1 MCKCL
6 YCYKELGEG
15 QKDLTS
21 GRVSSRS
28 AISSELDGSRLTRDF
43 HPRCARKFF
52 GTKDVPLLE
61 YKHEELDQL
70 AEQVIRAQTSLTGVQ
85 PKLSLNLSKHDGC
98 SRLTI
103 VGLWGDYIFKPQTDR
118 YEQLPENEDLTMH
131 LAEAAKI
138 SVVPHSLIRLADG
151 ELGYITKRI
160 DRTENGEK
168 IDMEDM
174 CQLTLHPTEY
184 KYKGSHEQI
193 AKTILQLTNYMQ
205 LLLFCFVTGNNDMH
219 LKNFSLYRPTEGFQL
234 TPAYDLLNVA
244 IANPKDKDELALT
257 LAGKKTKLRLTDFMN
272 AAKTMGL
279 EENVV
284 QRLVAGLHKA
294 LPKWQQLIKDSFLSE
309 DQKQAYEE
317 LIVSRLDR
325 L

>member
-6 YCYKELGEG
+6 YCYKELEVG
-15 QKDLTS
+15 QKD
-21 GRVSSRS
+21 
-28 AISSELDGSRLTRDF
+28 F
-43 HPRCARKFF
+43 HPNCARKFF
-52 GTKDVPLLE
+52 GTKEVPLLE

-103 VGLWGDYIFKPQTDR
+103 VGLWGDYIFKPQTES

-138 SVVPHSLIRLADG
+138 SVVPHSLIRLAD
-151 ELGYITKRI
+151 EKLGYITKRI
-160 DRTENGEK
+160 DRTQSGEK

-184 KYKGSHEQI
+184 KYKGAHEQI
-193 AKTILQLTNYMQ
+193 AKKILQYSNTPKLDLTNYMQ

-219 LKNFSLYRPTEGFQL
+219 LKNFSLYRPEEDYQL

-244 IANPKDKDELALT
+244 IANPNDKEELALT
-257 LAGKKTKLRLTDFMN
+257 LAGKKAKLRLADFLN

-284 QRLVAGLHKA
+284 RRLIAGFHKA
-294 LPKWQQLIKDSFLSE
+294 FPKWQQLIKDSFLNE
-309 DQKQAYEE
+309 ERKQAYEE
-317 LIVSRLDR
+317 LVVSRLDR

>member
-15 QKDLTS
+15 LK
-21 GRVSSRS
+21 
-28 AISSELDGSRLTRDF
+28 DF
-43 HPRCARKFF
+43 HPGCARKFF

-61 YKHEELDQL
+61 YKHEDLDTL

-85 PKLSLNLSKHDGC
+85 PKLSLNLSKHDGYN
-98 SRLTI
+98 RLTI
-103 VGLWGDYIFKPQTDR
+103 VGLWGDYIFKPQTES

-151 ELGYITKRI
+151 KLGYITKRI
-160 DRTENGEK
+160 DRSKNGEK

-184 KYKGSHEQI
+184 KYKGSYEQI
-193 AKTILQLTNYMQ
+193 AKTIMQYSSTPKLDLTNYMQ
-205 LLLFCFVTGNNDMH
+205 VLLFCFVTGNNDMH
-219 LKNFSLYRPTEGFQL
+219 LKNFSLYRPAESYQL

-244 IANPKDKDELALT
+244 MANPKDKEELALT
-257 LAGKKTKLRLTDFMN
+257 LSGKKSNLRIDDFMN

-279 EENVV
+279 EENVM
-284 QRLVAGLHKA
+284 QRLITSLHKA
-294 LPKWQQLIKDSFLSE
+294 LPKWQQLIQKSFLSDE
-309 DQKQAYEE
+309 KKQAYEE
-317 LIVSRLDR
+317 LIVSRFEKLKTE
-325 L
+325 

>member
-6 YCYKELGEG
+6 YCYQKLEEG
-15 QKDLTS
+15 QKDY
-21 GRVSSRS
+21 
-28 AISSELDGSRLTRDF
+28 

-61 YKHEELDQL
+61 YRHEDLDRL
-70 AEQVIRAQTSLTGVQ
+70 AEQVIRSQTSLTGVQ
-85 PKLSLNLSKHDGC
+85 PKLSLNLNNHDGC

-103 VGLWGDYIFKPQTDR
+103 VGLWGDYIFKPQTES
-118 YEQLPENEDLTMH
+118 YKLLPENEDLTMH
-131 LAEAAKI
+131 LAEAARI

-151 ELGYITKRI
+151 KLGYITKRI
-160 DRTENGEK
+160 DRTKNGEK

-193 AKTILQLTNYMQ
+193 AKTIMQYSDTPRLDLTNYFQ
-205 LLLFCFVTGNNDMH
+205 LLMFCFVTGNNDMH
-219 LKNFSLYRPTEGFQL
+219 LKNFSLYRPLEGYKL

-244 IANPKDKDELALT
+244 IANPEDKEELALT
-257 LAGKKTKLRLTDFMN
+257 LSGKKTKLRKSDFLS

-284 QRLVAGLHKA
+284 ERLITGFHKA
-294 LPKWQQLIKDSFLSE
+294 LPKWQTLIHDSFLSE
-309 DQKQAYEE
+309 DMKEAYEE
-317 LIVSRLDR
+317 LIVSRLAR

>member
-6 YCYKELGEG
+6 YCYQELEEG
-15 QKDLTS
+15 QKD
-21 GRVSSRS
+21 
-28 AISSELDGSRLTRDF
+28 F
-43 HPRCARKFF
+43 HPGCARKFF

-61 YKHEELDQL
+61 YRHEDLDRL
-70 AEQVIRAQTSLTGVQ
+70 AEQIIRAQTSLTGVQ

-103 VGLWGDYIFKPQTDR
+103 VGLWGDYIFKPQTED
-118 YEQLPENEDLTMH
+118 YPQLPENEDLTMH

-151 ELGYITKRI
+151 RLGYITKRI
-160 DRTENGEK
+160 DRTKNGEK

-184 KYKGSHEQI
+184 KYKGSYEQI
-193 AKTILQLTNYMQ
+193 AKTIAQYSSTPKLDLTNYMQ

-219 LKNFSLYRPTEGFQL
+219 LKNFSLYRPAKDYQL

-244 IANPKDKDELALT
+244 IVNSRDQEELALT
-257 LAGKKTKLRLTDFMN
+257 LNGRKSKLKLDDFLN

-279 EENVV
+279 EEKVML
-284 QRLVAGLHKA
+284 RLVDGLLKA
-294 LPKWQQLIKDSFLSE
+294 YPKWQTLIQNSFLSDEMKTMYE
-309 DQKQAYEE
+309 D
-317 LIVSRLDR
+317 IVLSRLSR
-325 L
+325 LRQQ

>member
-6 YCYKELGEG
+6 YCYQELEEG
-15 QKDLTS
+15 QKDFH
-21 GRVSSRS
+21 SS
-28 AISSELDGSRLTRDF
+28 
-43 HPRCARKFF
+43 CARKFF
-52 GTKDVPLLE
+52 GTKDVPSLE
-61 YKHEELDQL
+61 YKHEDLDRL

-85 PKLSLNLSKHDGC
+85 PKLSLNLSKHEDC
-98 SRLTI
+98 CRLTI
-103 VGLWGDYIFKPQTDR
+103 VGLWGDYIFKPQTER
-118 YEQLPENEDLTMH
+118 YPQLPENEDLTMH

-160 DRTENGEK
+160 DRTKYGEK

-193 AKTILQLTNYMQ
+193 AKTIMQYSSTPKLDLTNYMQ

-219 LKNFSLYRPTEGFQL
+219 LKNFSLYRPADGYQL

-244 IANPKDKDELALT
+244 IANPNDQEELALSI
-257 LAGKKTKLRLTDFMN
+257 AGRKKNLRLNDFLI

-279 EENVV
+279 EETVV
-284 QRLVAGLHKA
+284 LRLISSLQKS
-294 LPKWQQLIKDSFLSE
+294 LPKWQNLIRQSFLSE
-309 DQKQAYEE
+309 ELKVAYEN
-317 LIVSRLDR
+317 LIVSRLER
-325 L
+325 LQE

>member
-6 YCYKELGEG
+6 YCYKELKEG
-15 QKDLTS
+15 QKD
-21 GRVSSRS
+21 
-28 AISSELDGSRLTRDF
+28 F
-43 HPRCARKFF
+43 HPSCTRKFF

-61 YKHEELDQL
+61 YRHEDLDRL
-70 AEQVIRAQTSLTGVQ
+70 AEQIIRAQTSLTGVQ
-85 PKLSLNLSKHDGC
+85 PKLSLNLDKHDG
-98 SRLTI
+98 SNRLTI
-103 VGLWGDYIFKPQTDR
+103 VGLWGDYIFKPQTES

-138 SVVPHSLIRLADG
+138 SVVPHSLVRLADG
-151 ELGYITKRI
+151 KLGYITKRI

-193 AKTILQLTNYMQ
+193 AKTILQYSSTPKLDLTNYMQ

-219 LKNFSLYRPTEGFQL
+219 LKNFSLYRPSKGYQL
-234 TPAYDLLNVA
+234 TPVYDLLNIA
-244 IANPKDKDELALT
+244 IANPKDKEELALT
-257 LAGKKTKLRLTDFMN
+257 LAGKKAKLRLEDFLN

-279 EENVV
+279 EEKVV
-284 QRLVAGLHKA
+284 LRLITSLQKA
-294 LPKWQQLIKDSFLSE
+294 LPQWQTLIHNSFLSE
-309 DQKQAYEE
+309 DMKQAYED
-317 LIVSRLDR
+317 LIISRLSR
-325 L
+325 LQNMKQT

>member
-6 YCYKELGEG
+6 YCYKELEKG
-15 QKDLTS
+15 QK
-21 GRVSSRS
+21 
-28 AISSELDGSRLTRDF
+28 DF

-52 GTKDVPLLE
+52 GTKNVPLLE
-61 YKHEELDQL
+61 YKLEDLDRL

-98 SRLTI
+98 CRLTI
-103 VGLWGDYIFKPQTDR
+103 VGLWGDYIFKPQTDS

-151 ELGYITKRI
+151 KLGYITKRI
-160 DRTENGEK
+160 DRTKNGEK

-193 AKTILQLTNYMQ
+193 AKTILQYSNTPKLDLTNYMQ

-219 LKNFSLYRPTEGFQL
+219 LKNFSLYRPTEGYQL

-257 LAGKKTKLRLTDFMN
+257 LSGKKTRLRMSDFLN
-272 AAKTMGL
+272 ASKAMGL

-284 QRLVAGLHKA
+284 QRLIAGLHKA
-294 LPKWQQLIKDSFLSE
+294 LPKWQQLIKVSFLSE
-309 DQKQAYEE
+309 EQKQAYEE

>member
-15 QKDLTS
+15 QN
-21 GRVSSRS
+21 
-28 AISSELDGSRLTRDF
+28 DF
-43 HPRCARKFF
+43 HPGCARKFF

-61 YKHEELDQL
+61 YKHEDLDKL

-85 PKLSLNLSKHDGC
+85 PKLSLNLSKHDGYN
-98 SRLTI
+98 RLTI
-103 VGLWGDYIFKPQTDR
+103 VGLWGDYIFKPQTES

-151 ELGYITKRI
+151 KLGYITKRI
-160 DRTENGEK
+160 DRSKNGEK

-184 KYKGSHEQI
+184 KYKGSYEQI
-193 AKTILQLTNYMQ
+193 AKTIMQYSSTPKLDLTNYMQ
-205 LLLFCFVTGNNDMH
+205 VLLFCFVTGNNDMH
-219 LKNFSLYRPTEGFQL
+219 LKNFSLYRPAESYQL

-244 IANPKDKDELALT
+244 MANPKDKEELALT
-257 LAGKKTKLRLTDFMN
+257 LSGKKSNLRIDDFMN

-279 EENVV
+279 EENVM
-284 QRLVAGLHKA
+284 QRLITSLHKA
-294 LPKWQQLIKDSFLSE
+294 LPKWQQLIQKSFLSDE
-309 DQKQAYEE
+309 KKQAYEE
-317 LIVSRLDR
+317 LIVSRFEKLKTE
-325 L
+325 

>member
-6 YCYKELGEG
+6 YCYKELKEG
-15 QKDLTS
+15 QKD
-21 GRVSSRS
+21 
-28 AISSELDGSRLTRDF
+28 F
-43 HPRCARKFF
+43 HPSCARKFF
-52 GTKDVPLLE
+52 ETKDVPLLE

-85 PKLSLNLSKHDGC
+85 PKLSLNLDKHDGC

-103 VGLWGDYIFKPQTDR
+103 VGLWGDYIFKPQTEN

-151 ELGYITKRI
+151 KLGYITKRI
-160 DRTENGEK
+160 DRTGNGEK

-193 AKTILQLTNYMQ
+193 AKTILQYSNTPKLDLTNYMQ
-205 LLLFCFVTGNNDMH
+205 LLLFCFVT
-219 LKNFSLYRPTEGFQL
+219 SLYRPAENYQL

-244 IANPKDKDELALT
+244 IANPKDKEELALT
-257 LAGKKTKLRLTDFMN
+257 LAGKKTKIRLADFLN

-279 EENVV
+279 EEKVV
-284 QRLVAGLHKA
+284 QRLIAGLHKA
-294 LPKWQQLIKDSFLSE
+294 LPQWQQLIKDSFLSE
-309 DQKQAYEE
+309 EQKQAYEE
-317 LIVSRLDR
+317 LVIARLNR
-325 L
+325 LKTEQVDKNPEK